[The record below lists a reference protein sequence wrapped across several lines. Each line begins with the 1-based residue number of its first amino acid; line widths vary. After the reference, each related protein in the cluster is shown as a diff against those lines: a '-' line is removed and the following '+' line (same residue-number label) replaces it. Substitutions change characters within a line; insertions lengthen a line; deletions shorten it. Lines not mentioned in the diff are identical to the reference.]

1 MVDDIESVVLEYRP
15 DYILAIDFDTHT
27 DHRGV
32 SISFEKAMERI
43 LKKRADTLRKCS
55 SASAIH
61 LRGNQSRIFMHLI
74 SRAP

>member
-43 LKKRADTLRKCS
+43 LKKESGYTPKVFKCF
-55 SASAIH
+55 AIH